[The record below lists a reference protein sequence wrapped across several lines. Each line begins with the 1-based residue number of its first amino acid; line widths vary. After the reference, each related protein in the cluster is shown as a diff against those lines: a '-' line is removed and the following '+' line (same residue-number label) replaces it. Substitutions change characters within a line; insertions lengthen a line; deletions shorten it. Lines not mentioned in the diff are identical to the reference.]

1 MKVQCHIV
9 KWVEVSDVY
18 EELVGKYEWEND
30 SRLTELRD
38 SLYAE
43 AEGASGA
50 KWEWNYTNENES
62 LLTEVVHE
70 SADGQTQEV
79 LCYC

>member
-18 EELVGKYEWEND
+18 EELVGKSEFDDNP
-30 SRLTELRD
+30 RLTGLRE
-38 SLYAE
+38 SLYADVE
-43 AEGASGA
+43 RESGA
-50 KWEWNYTNENES
+50 KWEWNYTDGNES

>member
-18 EELVGKYEWEND
+18 EELVGKSEWEND

-38 SLYAE
+38 SLDADAE
-43 AEGASGA
+43 RASGA
-50 KWEWNYTNENES
+50 KWE
-62 LLTEVVHE
+62 
-70 SADGQTQEV
+70 
-79 LCYC
+79 